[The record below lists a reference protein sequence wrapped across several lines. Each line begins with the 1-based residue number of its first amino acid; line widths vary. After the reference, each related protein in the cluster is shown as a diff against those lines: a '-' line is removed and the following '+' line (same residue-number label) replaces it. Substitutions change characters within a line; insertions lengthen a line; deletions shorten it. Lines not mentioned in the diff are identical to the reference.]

1 MTKLFWGGIKCILV
15 KSSLAPKL
23 AAREETMKKWRLKK
37 NVKIKQQL
45 DGGNNEIKPQIQERK
60 CIKINR
66 NKEIKIKYK
75 YKHLKKKTLGQG

>member
-1 MTKLFWGGIKCILV
+1 M
-15 KSSLAPKL
+15 
-23 AAREETMKKWRLKK
+23 
-37 NVKIKQQL
+37 
-45 DGGNNEIKPQIQERK
+45 GGNNEIKPQIQERK